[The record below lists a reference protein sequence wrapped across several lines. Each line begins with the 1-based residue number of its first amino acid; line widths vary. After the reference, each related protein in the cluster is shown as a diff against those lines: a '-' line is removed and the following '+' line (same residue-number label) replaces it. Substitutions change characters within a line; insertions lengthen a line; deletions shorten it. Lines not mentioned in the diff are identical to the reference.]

1 MVSNYLVKCNICGR
15 VCNLKYQLG
24 FSKKHPIRY
33 KCMCGV
39 SIRGEYRE
47 EKGIEF
53 ENATMLTE
61 QGTPNYVV
69 VSSGEFLTNL
79 PFQVKN
85 IEETFGLSP
94 FIKATQM
101 LDYEEYRKTFT
112 SIHNYRDNRRSIV
125 RAINELYIANNI
137 KSLKQTIRT
146 NFDLDGK
153 IFPLNNAADI
163 LRAVTMINQFQFLGL
178 KNGNNTRMVTNCF
191 ISTYKNYS
199 LESDKFI
206 DFLSQLSYLLECKKQ
221 IYNICDQIYEK
232 IDLLF
237 PAVSIDFYKDKKS
250 CFTGKF
256 AITTTSFE
264 DIKQLYVD
272 LYELICNLL
281 IIPIG
286 LDNIIK
292 RKNYNEVQKVD
303 GLNISEL
310 KEIPTKMKNKG
321 NIIKLIDTK
330 GSFGSLICTCLN
342 SDIRNS
348 IGHFTYESEE
358 IADSYGQ
365 RICFYDSKNRTKSV
379 NISLVEIFY
388 DIWQMYKCLGI
399 FNELIHHI
407 ELQILAREGIIPSF
421 ITDQK
426 IYRKMTKIEKKK
438 IYPNEPCPCGSGLKY
453 KKCCG
458 SPQNRN
464 L

>member
-1 MVSNYLVKCNICGR
+1 MVSNYFVKCNICGR
-15 VCNLKYQLG
+15 VCDLKYQLG
-24 FSKKHPIRY
+24 FLKKHPIRY
-33 KCMCGV
+33 KCMCGI

-47 EKGIEF
+47 GNGIEF
-53 ENATMLTE
+53 ENATMTSDE
-61 QGTPNYVV
+61 TTPNYVV

-94 FIKATQM
+94 FINATQM
-101 LDYEEYRKTFT
+101 IDYEEYRKTFT
-112 SIHNYRDNRRSIV
+112 SIHSYRDNRRSIV
-125 RAINELYIANNI
+125 RAINELYAANNI
-137 KSLKQTIRT
+137 ESLKQTIRT
-146 NFDLDGK
+146 NFDSVGK
-153 IFPLNNAADI
+153 IFPLNNDADI

-178 KNGNNTRMVTNCF
+178 KNGNNTRTVTNCF
-191 ISTYKNYS
+191 ISICKNYS
-199 LESDKFI
+199 LESNKLI
-206 DFLSQLSYLLECKKQ
+206 DFLSELSYLIECKKQ

-237 PAVSIDFYKDKKS
+237 PAVSIDFYRNKKS
-250 CFTGKF
+250 CFTGEF

-286 LDNIIK
+286 LDNIAE
-292 RKNYNEVQKVD
+292 RKNYNEVKKVD

-310 KEIPTKMKNKG
+310 KDIPTKMKNKG

-330 GSFGSLICTCLN
+330 GPLGALICTCLN

-348 IGHFTYESEE
+348 IGHFSYESEE

-365 RICFYDSKNRTKSV
+365 RIRFYDSKNHTKSV
-379 NISLVEIFY
+379 NVSLVEICY

-407 ELQILAREGIIPSF
+407 ELQILARKGIVPSF

-426 IYRKMTKIEKKK
+426 IYRKMLRIEKKK

-458 SPQNRN
+458 SLQNSK

>member
-1 MVSNYLVKCNICGR
+1 MVSNYFVKCNICGR
-15 VCNLKYQLG
+15 VCDLKYQLG
-24 FSKKHPIRY
+24 FSKRHPIRY
-33 KCMCGV
+33 KCMCGI

-47 EKGIEF
+47 GKGIEF
-53 ENATMLTE
+53 ENATMLSN
-61 QGTPNYVV
+61 QVTPNYVV

-85 IEETFGLSP
+85 IEETLGLSP

-101 LDYEEYRKTFT
+101 IDYEEYRKTFT

-125 RAINELYIANNI
+125 RAINELYSANNI
-137 KSLKQTIRT
+137 ESLKQTIRT
-146 NFDLDGK
+146 NFDSDGK
-153 IFPLNNAADI
+153 IFPLNNDADI

-178 KNGNNTRMVTNCF
+178 KNGNSTHTVTNCF
-191 ISTYKNYS
+191 VSIYKNYP
-199 LESDKFI
+199 LESNKLI
-206 DFLSQLSYLLECKKQ
+206 DFLSELSYLLECKKQ

-237 PAVSIDFYKDKKS
+237 PAVSIDFYKNKKS
-250 CFTGKF
+250 CFTGEF
-256 AITTTSFE
+256 EITTTSFE

-286 LDNIIK
+286 LDNIVE
-292 RKNYNEVQKVD
+292 RKNYNKVQKVD

-310 KEIPTKMKNKG
+310 KEIPTRMKNKG

-330 GSFGSLICTCLN
+330 GPLGSLICTCLN

-348 IGHFTYESEE
+348 IGHFSYESEE

-365 RICFYDSKNRTKSV
+365 RIRFYDSKNHTKSV
-379 NISLVEIFY
+379 NVSLVEICY

-407 ELQILAREGIIPSF
+407 ELQILARKGIAPSF

-426 IYRKMTKIEKKK
+426 IYRKMLKIEKKK

-458 SPQNRN
+458 SPKNRK

>member
-1 MVSNYLVKCNICGR
+1 MVSNYFVKCNICGR
-15 VCNLKYQLG
+15 VCDLKYQLG

-33 KCMCGV
+33 KCMCGI

-47 EKGIEF
+47 GKGIEF
-53 ENATMLTE
+53 ENATILSD
-61 QGTPNYVV
+61 QVTPNYVV

-85 IEETFGLSP
+85 IEETLGHSP

-101 LDYEEYRKTFT
+101 IDYEEYGKTFT
-112 SIHNYRDNRRSIV
+112 SIHNYRDNKRAIV
-125 RAINELYIANNI
+125 RAINELYAANNME
-137 KSLKQTIRT
+137 SLKQTIRT
-146 NFDLDGK
+146 NFDSDGK
-153 IFPLNNAADI
+153 LFPLNNDADI

-178 KNGNNTRMVTNCF
+178 KNGNNTRIVTNCF
-191 ISTYKNYS
+191 ISIYKDYS
-199 LESDKFI
+199 LESNKLI
-206 DFLSQLSYLLECKKQ
+206 DFLSKLSYLLECKKQ

-237 PAVSIDFYKDKKS
+237 PAVSIDFYKNKKS
-250 CFTGKF
+250 CFTGEF

-286 LDNIIK
+286 LDNIVE
-292 RKNYNEVQKVD
+292 RKNYNAVQKVD
-303 GLNISEL
+303 GLKISEL
-310 KEIPTKMKNKG
+310 KEIPTRMKNKG

-330 GSFGSLICTCLN
+330 GPLGSLICTCLN

-348 IGHFTYESEE
+348 IGHFSYESEE

-365 RICFYDSKNRTKSV
+365 RIRFYDSKNHTKSV
-379 NISLVEIFY
+379 SVSLVEICY

-407 ELQILAREGIIPSF
+407 ELQILARKGIVPSF

-426 IYRKMTKIEKKK
+426 IYRKMLKIEKKK

-458 SPQNRN
+458 SPQNRK